1 VNLQIKQVGPNRREL
16 LIKSPSGETRIFFSY
31 ETAVAGYSADVGYF
45 RSATYYSVTTSKHI
59 GQWLRAEGQNPKA
72 VAELT
77 EEKIQAMVG

>member
-1 VNLQIKQVGPNRREL
+1 M
-16 LIKSPSGETRIFFSY
+16 
-31 ETAVAGYSADVGYF
+31 VGYF